1 MAKFILDEEFYCCKC
16 GNKGMPVIRQ
26 VGKERSAG
34 HLKKLWC
41 LTCNGPVNHA
51 ECIPNSK
58 YTYNEFMLEY
68 KYHNFDEEQNRIMP
82 FGEFKNKLIKEGVDI
97 YE

>member
-1 MAKFILDEEFYCCKC
+1 
-16 GNKGMPVIRQ
+16 
-26 VGKERSAG
+26 
-34 HLKKLWC
+34 
-41 LTCNGPVNHA
+41 
-51 ECIPNSK
+51 
-58 YTYNEFMLEY
+58 MLEY